1 MIFPNDSTD
10 YTMEDTGKVSY
21 LIFIQ
26 TALTQQ
32 SAQRMNVMVLF
43 PYTIKNHCI
52 DSLNRFG

>member
-1 MIFPNDSTD
+1 
-10 YTMEDTGKVSY
+10 MEDTGKV
-21 LIFIQ
+21 LRLVFQQ

-32 SAQRMNVMVLF
+32 SEQRMNVIILF